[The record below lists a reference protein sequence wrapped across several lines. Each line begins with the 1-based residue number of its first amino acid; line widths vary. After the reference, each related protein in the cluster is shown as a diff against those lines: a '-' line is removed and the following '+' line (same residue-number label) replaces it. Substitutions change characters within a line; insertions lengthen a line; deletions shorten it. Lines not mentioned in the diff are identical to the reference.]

1 MTLHLL
7 ISYIRDLTMIFSS
20 LFSVVGMAVLF
31 LIAWVF
37 SSNKRAINYRTI
49 ISAFVIQVALGALAL
64 YVPLGREMLQ
74 GLASGIQSVIG
85 YGYEGVRFLFGNLA
99 PNAKGDQGI
108 GGFIFA
114 INVLAIIIF
123 FASLISLL
131 YYLKIM
137 PLVINL
143 IGGALQKCLGT
154 SKAESMSAA
163 ANIFVAH
170 TEAPLVIKP
179 YLKSMSDSEIFA
191 VMCVGMA
198 SVAGPVLAGYA
209 SMGIPLPYLIAAS
222 FMSAPGGLL
231 FAKIIYPQ
239 NEAISSHADVS
250 VEKHVNAIEAIA
262 NGASTGLNLALHVGA
277 MLLAFVG
284 MLALINGL
292 LGVVGGFLGMEHL
305 SLGVILGALLKPLAF
320 MLGIPWSQ
328 AGIAGEII
336 GIKIALNEFV
346 GYMQF
351 LPYLG
356 DNPPLILSEKTK
368 AIITFALCGF
378 ANLSSVAMLIGGL
391 GSLVPKKKDLIIRL
405 ALKAVLVGTLSN
417 FMSATIAGLFIGL
430 NAH

>member
-1 MTLHLL
+1 
-7 ISYIRDLTMIFSS
+7 MIFSS

>member
-1 MTLHLL
+1 
-7 ISYIRDLTMIFSS
+7 MIFSS

-31 LIAWVF
+31 FIAWVF

-85 YGYEGVRFLFGNLA
+85 YGYEGVRFLFGSLA

-137 PLVINL
+137 PLFINL

-250 VEKHVNAIEAIA
+250 AEKHVNAIEAIA

-292 LGVVGGFLGMEHL
+292 LGVIGGVLGMEHL
-305 SLGVILGALLKPLAF
+305 SLGLILGTLLKPLAF

-346 GYMQF
+346 GYMQL

>member
-1 MTLHLL
+1 
-7 ISYIRDLTMIFSS
+7 MIFSS

-74 GLASGIQSVIG
+74 GLASGIQSMIG
-85 YGYEGVRFLFGNLA
+85 YGYEGVRFLFGSLA

-250 VEKHVNAIEAIA
+250 AEKHVNAIEAIA

-292 LGVVGGFLGMEHL
+292 LGVVGGGLGMEHL
-305 SLGVILGALLKPLAF
+305 SLGLILGTLLKPLAF

-391 GSLVPKKKDLIIRL
+391 GSLVPKKKDLIVRL

>member
-1 MTLHLL
+1 
-7 ISYIRDLTMIFSS
+7 MIFSS

-37 SSNKRAINYRTI
+37 SGNKRAINYRTI
-49 ISAFVIQVALGALAL
+49 VSAFVIQVALGALAL
-64 YVPLGREMLQ
+64 YVPLGREILQ

-305 SLGVILGALLKPLAF
+305 SLGLILGALLKPLAF
-320 MLGIPWSQ
+320 ILGIPWSQ

>member
-1 MTLHLL
+1 
-7 ISYIRDLTMIFSS
+7 
-20 LFSVVGMAVLF
+20 
-31 LIAWVF
+31 
-37 SSNKRAINYRTI
+37 
-49 ISAFVIQVALGALAL
+49 
-64 YVPLGREMLQ
+64 
-74 GLASGIQSVIG
+74 
-85 YGYEGVRFLFGNLA
+85 
-99 PNAKGDQGI
+99 
-108 GGFIFA
+108 
-114 INVLAIIIF
+114 
-123 FASLISLL
+123 
-131 YYLKIM
+131 
-137 PLVINL
+137 
-143 IGGALQKCLGT
+143 
-154 SKAESMSAA
+154 
-163 ANIFVAH
+163 
-170 TEAPLVIKP
+170 
-179 YLKSMSDSEIFA
+179 
-191 VMCVGMA
+191 
-198 SVAGPVLAGYA
+198 
-209 SMGIPLPYLIAAS
+209 PYLIAAS

-239 NEAISSHADVS
+239 NETISSHADVS
-250 VEKHVNAIEAIA
+250 AEEHVNIIEAIA
-262 NGASTGLNLALHVGA
+262 NGASTGLHLALHVGA

-305 SLGVILGALLKPLAF
+305 SLGVVLGTLLKPLAF

-346 GYMQF
+346 GYMQL

-391 GSLVPKKKDLIIRL
+391 GSLVPKKKDFIARL

-430 NAH
+430 NAQ

>member
-1 MTLHLL
+1 
-7 ISYIRDLTMIFSS
+7 MIFSS

-37 SSNKRAINYRTI
+37 SGNKRAINYRTI
-49 ISAFVIQVALGALAL
+49 VSAFVIQVALGALAL

-74 GLASGIQSVIG
+74 GLASGIQSVIS

-137 PLVINL
+137 PLFINL

-250 VEKHVNAIEAIA
+250 AEKHVNAIEAIA

-305 SLGVILGALLKPLAF
+305 SLGLILGALLKPLAF

>member
-1 MTLHLL
+1 
-7 ISYIRDLTMIFSS
+7 MIFSS

-250 VEKHVNAIEAIA
+250 AEKHVNAIEAIA

-292 LGVVGGFLGMEHL
+292 LGVVGGVLGMEHL
-305 SLGVILGALLKPLAF
+305 SLGLILGTLLKPLAF

-356 DNPPLILSEKTK
+356 DNPPLVLSEKTK

-391 GSLVPKKKDLIIRL
+391 GSLVPKKKDLIVRL

>member
-1 MTLHLL
+1 M
-7 ISYIRDLTMIFSS
+7 ISSS

-37 SSNKRAINYRTI
+37 SGNKRAINYRTI

-85 YGYEGVRFLFGNLA
+85 YGYEGVRFLFGSLA

-143 IGGALQKCLGT
+143 IGGALQRCLGT

-250 VEKHVNAIEAIA
+250 AEKHVNAIEAIA

-292 LGVVGGFLGMEHL
+292 LGVVGGVLGMEHL
-305 SLGVILGALLKPLAF
+305 SLGLILGALLKPLAF

-346 GYMQF
+346 GYMQL

>member
-1 MTLHLL
+1 
-7 ISYIRDLTMIFSS
+7 MIFSS

-85 YGYEGVRFLFGNLA
+85 YGYEGVRFLFGSLA

-137 PLVINL
+137 PLAINL
-143 IGGALQKCLGT
+143 IGGALQRCLGT

-250 VEKHVNAIEAIA
+250 AEKHVNAIEAIA

-305 SLGVILGALLKPLAF
+305 SLGLILGTLLKPLAF

-346 GYMQF
+346 GYMQL

>member
-1 MTLHLL
+1 
-7 ISYIRDLTMIFSS
+7 MIFSS

-37 SSNKRAINYRTI
+37 SGNKRAINYRTI

-74 GLASGIQSVIG
+74 GLASGIQSVIS

-143 IGGALQKCLGT
+143 IGGALQRCLGT

-250 VEKHVNAIEAIA
+250 AEKHVNAIEAIA

-284 MLALINGL
+284 MLAFINGL

-305 SLGVILGALLKPLAF
+305 SLGLILGTLLKPLAF

-391 GSLVPKKKDLIIRL
+391 GSLVPKKKDLIVRL

>member
-1 MTLHLL
+1 
-7 ISYIRDLTMIFSS
+7 MIFSS
-20 LFSVVGMAVLF
+20 LLSVVGMAVLF

-37 SSNKRAINYRTI
+37 SGNKRAINYRTI
-49 ISAFVIQVALGALAL
+49 VSAFVIQVALGALAL
-64 YVPLGREMLQ
+64 YVPLGREILQ

-239 NEAISSHADVS
+239 NETTSSHADVS
-250 VEKHVNAIEAIA
+250 AEEHVNIIEAIA
-262 NGASTGLNLALHVGA
+262 NGASTGLHLALHVGA

-305 SLGVILGALLKPLAF
+305 SLGVVLGTLLKPLAF

-346 GYMQF
+346 GYMQL

-391 GSLVPKKKDLIIRL
+391 GSLVPKKKDFIARL

-430 NAH
+430 STN

>member
-1 MTLHLL
+1 
-7 ISYIRDLTMIFSS
+7 MIFSS

-37 SSNKRAINYRTI
+37 SGNKRAINYRTI

-250 VEKHVNAIEAIA
+250 AEKHVNAIEAIA

-305 SLGVILGALLKPLAF
+305 SLGLILGTLLKPLAF

-351 LPYLG
+351 LPYLS

-391 GSLVPKKKDLIIRL
+391 GSLVPKKKDLIVRL

>member
-1 MTLHLL
+1 
-7 ISYIRDLTMIFSS
+7 MIFSS

-143 IGGALQKCLGT
+143 IGGALQKWLGT

-250 VEKHVNAIEAIA
+250 AEKHVNAIEAIA

-305 SLGVILGALLKPLAF
+305 SLGLILGTLLKPLAF

-356 DNPPLILSEKTK
+356 DNPPLVLSEKTK

-391 GSLVPKKKDLIIRL
+391 GSLVPKKKDLIVRL

>member
-1 MTLHLL
+1 
-7 ISYIRDLTMIFSS
+7 MIFSS

-37 SSNKRAINYRTI
+37 SGNKRAINYRTI
-49 ISAFVIQVALGALAL
+49 VSAFVIQVALGALAL
-64 YVPLGREMLQ
+64 YVPLGREILQ
-74 GLASGIQSVIG
+74 GLASGIQSVIS

-108 GGFIFA
+108 GGFVFA

-305 SLGVILGALLKPLAF
+305 SLGLILGTLLKPLAF

-346 GYMQF
+346 GYMQL

>member
-1 MTLHLL
+1 
-7 ISYIRDLTMIFSS
+7 MIFSS

-239 NEAISSHADVS
+239 NEAISNHADVS
-250 VEKHVNAIEAIA
+250 AEKHVNAIEAIA

-305 SLGVILGALLKPLAF
+305 SLGLVLGTLLKPLAF

-391 GSLVPKKKDLIIRL
+391 GSLVPKKKDLIVRL

>member
-1 MTLHLL
+1 
-7 ISYIRDLTMIFSS
+7 MIFSS

-74 GLASGIQSVIG
+74 GLASGIQSVIS

-108 GGFIFA
+108 GGFVFA

-198 SVAGPVLAGYA
+198 SVAGTVLAGYA

-250 VEKHVNAIEAIA
+250 AEKHVNAIEAIA

-292 LGVVGGFLGMEHL
+292 LGVVGGVLGMEHL
-305 SLGVILGALLKPLAF
+305 SLGLVLGTLLKPLAF

-356 DNPPLILSEKTK
+356 DNPPLVLSEKTK

-391 GSLVPKKKDLIIRL
+391 GSLVPKKKDLIVRL

>member
-1 MTLHLL
+1 
-7 ISYIRDLTMIFSS
+7 MIFSS

-37 SSNKRAINYRTI
+37 SGNKRAINYRTI
-49 ISAFVIQVALGALAL
+49 VSAFVIQVALGALAL

-74 GLASGIQSVIG
+74 GLASGIQSVIS

-137 PLVINL
+137 PLFINL

-250 VEKHVNAIEAIA
+250 AEKHVNAIEAIA

-292 LGVVGGFLGMEHL
+292 LGVIGGFLGMEHL
-305 SLGVILGALLKPLAF
+305 SLGLILGTLLKPLAF

-346 GYMQF
+346 GYMQL

>member
-1 MTLHLL
+1 
-7 ISYIRDLTMIFSS
+7 MIFSS

-37 SSNKRAINYRTI
+37 SGNKRAINYRTI
-49 ISAFVIQVALGALAL
+49 VSAFVIQVALGALAL

-74 GLASGIQSVIG
+74 GLASGIQSVIS

-239 NEAISSHADVS
+239 NEAISSHADAS
-250 VEKHVNAIEAIA
+250 AEKHVNAIEAIA

-305 SLGVILGALLKPLAF
+305 SLGLILGMLLKPLAF

-346 GYMQF
+346 GYMQL

>member
-1 MTLHLL
+1 
-7 ISYIRDLTMIFSS
+7 MIFSS

-37 SSNKRAINYRTI
+37 SGNKRAINYRTI

-250 VEKHVNAIEAIA
+250 AEKHVNAIEAIA

-292 LGVVGGFLGMEHL
+292 LGVVGGVLGMEHL
-305 SLGVILGALLKPLAF
+305 SLGLILGTLLKPLAF

-391 GSLVPKKKDLIIRL
+391 GSLVPKKKDLIVRL

-430 NAH
+430 NAQ

>member
-1 MTLHLL
+1 MHLL
-7 ISYIRDLTMIFSS
+7 ISCIRDLTMIFSS

-37 SSNKRAINYRTI
+37 SGNKRAINYRTI

-74 GLASGIQSVIG
+74 GLASGIQSVIS

-137 PLVINL
+137 PLFINL

-305 SLGVILGALLKPLAF
+305 SLGLILGTLLKPLAF

-391 GSLVPKKKDLIIRL
+391 GSLVPKKKDLIVRL

>member
-1 MTLHLL
+1 
-7 ISYIRDLTMIFSS
+7 MIFSS

-37 SSNKRAINYRTI
+37 SGNKRAINYRTI
-49 ISAFVIQVALGALAL
+49 ISAFVIQVALGALVL
-64 YVPLGREMLQ
+64 YAPFGREMLQ
-74 GLASGIQSVIG
+74 NLANAIQSVIS

-108 GGFIFA
+108 GGFVFA
-114 INVLAIIIF
+114 INVLAVIIF
-123 FASLISLL
+123 FSSLISLL

-137 PLVINL
+137 PLFINL

-239 NEAISSHADVS
+239 NETISSHADVA

-305 SLGVILGALLKPLAF
+305 SLGLILGALLKPLAF

-336 GIKIALNEFV
+336 GIKIALNEFM

-391 GSLVPKKKDLIIRL
+391 GNLVPKKKDFIVRL

>member
-1 MTLHLL
+1 
-7 ISYIRDLTMIFSS
+7 MIFSS

-37 SSNKRAINYRTI
+37 SSNKRTINYRTI

-250 VEKHVNAIEAIA
+250 AEKHVNAIEAIA

-292 LGVVGGFLGMEHL
+292 LGVLGGVLGMEHL
-305 SLGVILGALLKPLAF
+305 SLGLILGTLLKPLAF

-391 GSLVPKKKDLIIRL
+391 GSLVPKKKDLIVRL

>member
-1 MTLHLL
+1 
-7 ISYIRDLTMIFSS
+7 MIFSS

-37 SSNKRAINYRTI
+37 SGNKRAINYRTI

-239 NEAISSHADVS
+239 NEAISSHADAS
-250 VEKHVNAIEAIA
+250 AEKHVNAIEAIA

-305 SLGVILGALLKPLAF
+305 SLGLILGTLLKPLAF

-391 GSLVPKKKDLIIRL
+391 GSLVPKKKDLIVRL

>member
-1 MTLHLL
+1 MHLL

-37 SSNKRAINYRTI
+37 SGNKRAINYRTI
-49 ISAFVIQVALGALAL
+49 VSAFVIQVALGALAL

-74 GLASGIQSVIG
+74 GLASGIQSVIS

-137 PLVINL
+137 PLFINL

-239 NEAISSHADVS
+239 NEAISSHADAS
-250 VEKHVNAIEAIA
+250 AEKHVNAIEAIA

-305 SLGVILGALLKPLAF
+305 SLGLILGTLLKPLAF

-346 GYMQF
+346 GYMQL

-356 DNPPLILSEKTK
+356 DNPPLVLSEKTK

>member
-1 MTLHLL
+1 
-7 ISYIRDLTMIFSS
+7 MIFSS

-37 SSNKRAINYRTI
+37 SGNKRVINYRTI
-49 ISAFVIQVALGALAL
+49 VSAFVIQVALGALAL

-74 GLASGIQSVIG
+74 GLASGIQSVIS

-137 PLVINL
+137 PLFINL

-239 NEAISSHADVS
+239 NETTSSHADVS
-250 VEKHVNAIEAIA
+250 AEEHVNIIEAIA
-262 NGASTGLNLALHVGA
+262 NGASTGLHLALHVGA

-292 LGVVGGFLGMEHL
+292 LGVIGGFLGMEHL
-305 SLGVILGALLKPLAF
+305 SLGLILGALLKPLAF

-391 GSLVPKKKDLIIRL
+391 GSLVPKKKDFIARL

>member
-1 MTLHLL
+1 
-7 ISYIRDLTMIFSS
+7 MIFSS

-37 SSNKRAINYRTI
+37 SGNKRVINYRTI
-49 ISAFVIQVALGALAL
+49 VSAFVIQVALGALAL
-64 YVPLGREMLQ
+64 YVPLGREILQ

-239 NEAISSHADVS
+239 NETTSSHADVS
-250 VEKHVNAIEAIA
+250 AEEHVNIIEAIA
-262 NGASTGLNLALHVGA
+262 NGASTGLHLALHVGA

-305 SLGVILGALLKPLAF
+305 SLGVVLGTLLKPLAF

-346 GYMQF
+346 GYMQL

-391 GSLVPKKKDLIIRL
+391 GSLVPKKKDFIARL

-430 NAH
+430 SAN

>member
-1 MTLHLL
+1 
-7 ISYIRDLTMIFSS
+7 MIFSS

-305 SLGVILGALLKPLAF
+305 SLGLILGALLKPLAF
-320 MLGIPWSQ
+320 ILGIPWSQ

-391 GSLVPKKKDLIIRL
+391 GSLVPKKKDLIVRL

>member
-1 MTLHLL
+1 
-7 ISYIRDLTMIFSS
+7 MIFSS

-37 SSNKRAINYRTI
+37 SGNKRAINYRTI
-49 ISAFVIQVALGALAL
+49 VSAFVIQVALGALAL

-74 GLASGIQSVIG
+74 GLASGIQSVIS

-137 PLVINL
+137 PLFINL

-250 VEKHVNAIEAIA
+250 AEKHVNAIEAIA

-305 SLGVILGALLKPLAF
+305 SLGLILGALLKPLAF

-346 GYMQF
+346 GYMQL

>member
-1 MTLHLL
+1 
-7 ISYIRDLTMIFSS
+7 MIFSS

-49 ISAFVIQVALGALAL
+49 VSAFVIQVALGALAL

-74 GLASGIQSVIG
+74 GLASGIQSVIS

-137 PLVINL
+137 PLFINL

-250 VEKHVNAIEAIA
+250 AEKHVNAIEAIA

-292 LGVVGGFLGMEHL
+292 LGVIGGVLGMEHL
-305 SLGVILGALLKPLAF
+305 SLGLILGALLKPLAF

-346 GYMQF
+346 GYMQL

>member
-1 MTLHLL
+1 
-7 ISYIRDLTMIFSS
+7 MIFSS

-37 SSNKRAINYRTI
+37 SGNKRTINYRTI
-49 ISAFVIQVALGALAL
+49 VSAFVIQVALGALAL
-64 YVPLGREMLQ
+64 YVPLGREILQ

-239 NEAISSHADVS
+239 NETTSSHADVS
-250 VEKHVNAIEAIA
+250 AEEHVNIIEAIA
-262 NGASTGLNLALHVGA
+262 NGASTGLHLALHVGA

-305 SLGVILGALLKPLAF
+305 SLGVVLGTLLKPLAF

-346 GYMQF
+346 GYMQL

-391 GSLVPKKKDLIIRL
+391 GSLVPKKKDFIARL

-430 NAH
+430 SAN

>member
-1 MTLHLL
+1 
-7 ISYIRDLTMIFSS
+7 MIFSS

-49 ISAFVIQVALGALAL
+49 VSAFVIQVALGALAL

-74 GLASGIQSVIG
+74 GLASGIQSVIS

-137 PLVINL
+137 PLFINL

-239 NEAISSHADVS
+239 NEAISSHADAS
-250 VEKHVNAIEAIA
+250 AEKHVNAIEAIA

-305 SLGVILGALLKPLAF
+305 SLGLILGTLLKPLAF

-346 GYMQF
+346 GYMQL

-430 NAH
+430 NTH

>member
-1 MTLHLL
+1 
-7 ISYIRDLTMIFSS
+7 MIFSS

-37 SSNKRAINYRTI
+37 SGNKRAINYRTI
-49 ISAFVIQVALGALAL
+49 VSAFVIQVALGALAL

-74 GLASGIQSVIG
+74 GLASGIQSVIS

-108 GGFIFA
+108 GGFVFA

-137 PLVINL
+137 PLFINL

-239 NEAISSHADVS
+239 NEIISSHADVS
-250 VEKHVNAIEAIA
+250 AEKHVNAIEAIA

-305 SLGVILGALLKPLAF
+305 SLGLILGTLLKPLAF

-346 GYMQF
+346 GYMQL

>member
-1 MTLHLL
+1 
-7 ISYIRDLTMIFSS
+7 MIFSS

-74 GLASGIQSVIG
+74 GLASGIQSVIS

-137 PLVINL
+137 PLFINL

-250 VEKHVNAIEAIA
+250 AEKHVNAIEAIA

-305 SLGVILGALLKPLAF
+305 SLGLILGTLLKPLAF

-346 GYMQF
+346 GYMQL

-391 GSLVPKKKDLIIRL
+391 GSLVPKKKELIIRL

>member
-1 MTLHLL
+1 
-7 ISYIRDLTMIFSS
+7 MIFSS
-20 LFSVVGMAVLF
+20 LLSVVGMAVLF

-37 SSNKRAINYRTI
+37 SGNKRAINYRTI
-49 ISAFVIQVALGALAL
+49 VSAFVIQVALGALAL
-64 YVPLGREMLQ
+64 YVPLGREILQ
-74 GLASGIQSVIG
+74 GLASGIQSVIS

-137 PLVINL
+137 PLFINL

-305 SLGVILGALLKPLAF
+305 SLGLILGVLLKPLAF
-320 MLGIPWSQ
+320 ILGIPWSQ

>member
-1 MTLHLL
+1 
-7 ISYIRDLTMIFSS
+7 MIFSS

-49 ISAFVIQVALGALAL
+49 VSAFVIQVALGALAL

-239 NEAISSHADVS
+239 NEPISSHADVS

-305 SLGVILGALLKPLAF
+305 SLGLILGALLKPLAF

-356 DNPPLILSEKTK
+356 DNPPLVLSEKTK

-391 GSLVPKKKDLIIRL
+391 GSLVPKKKDLIVRL

>member
-1 MTLHLL
+1 
-7 ISYIRDLTMIFSS
+7 MIFSS

-74 GLASGIQSVIG
+74 GLASGIQSVIS

-137 PLVINL
+137 PLFINL

-250 VEKHVNAIEAIA
+250 AEKHVNAIEAIA

-292 LGVVGGFLGMEHL
+292 LGVIGGVLGMEHL
-305 SLGVILGALLKPLAF
+305 SLGLILGTLLKPLAF

-346 GYMQF
+346 GYMQL

>member
-1 MTLHLL
+1 
-7 ISYIRDLTMIFSS
+7 MIFSS

-37 SSNKRAINYRTI
+37 SGNKRAINYRTI
-49 ISAFVIQVALGALAL
+49 VSAFVIQVALGALAL

-250 VEKHVNAIEAIA
+250 AEKHVNAIEAIA

-305 SLGVILGALLKPLAF
+305 SLGLVLGTLLKPLAF

-391 GSLVPKKKDLIIRL
+391 GSLVPKKKDLIVRL

>member
-1 MTLHLL
+1 
-7 ISYIRDLTMIFSS
+7 MIFSS

-37 SSNKRAINYRTI
+37 SGNKRAINYRTI
-49 ISAFVIQVALGALAL
+49 VSAFVIQVALGALAL

-74 GLASGIQSVIG
+74 GLASGIQSVIS

-137 PLVINL
+137 PLFINL

-250 VEKHVNAIEAIA
+250 AEKHVNAIEAIA

-305 SLGVILGALLKPLAF
+305 SLGLILGTLLKPLAF

-356 DNPPLILSEKTK
+356 DNPPLVLSEKTK

>member
-1 MTLHLL
+1 
-7 ISYIRDLTMIFSS
+7 MIFSS

-37 SSNKRAINYRTI
+37 SGNKRAINYRTI

-74 GLASGIQSVIG
+74 GLASGIQSVIS

-250 VEKHVNAIEAIA
+250 AEKHVNAIEAIA

-305 SLGVILGALLKPLAF
+305 SLGLILGMLLKPLAF